1 MGNTSNKKCWRRV
14 KCAAVL
20 LCGLGGASAG
30 GLRAETVAW
39 YHFDGGEIGAA
50 PVETGFAN
58 AMAPA
63 GNPNFLA
70 ATVTRGEPKYGKGF
84 GDNVTWFDPVA
95 RNWAL
100 NGTALDFKNARIQ
113 IPDDARLHLK
123 SATIELFFK
132 YTDKRPSFF
141 RVLDKSNAWLI
152 FFLGGNKLNARVFSQ
167 TDAGQT
173 NNQFTATVSGPSVGQ
188 WHHLALVID
197 DAAKKAHLYFDYARV
212 GSTAYEGDLVSETA
226 NTELYLGNNDGEA
239 MNETNPAT
247 MNGLVDEL
255 RISDAVLTPDQFLR
269 PSIGATAANVH
280 PETVVYLPFE
290 TGDVSD
296 IACFDV
302 SDMTAWRKSTP
313 LLNHVWTNSLVSP
326 VNSVSIEYGSDDAAC
341 ASLSDA
347 VRTPTVRR
355 DVMAEAD
362 VPNAQVLKTEL
373 RNSAPEEK
381 PDRSPWIKIN
391 DVLTDA
397 ETGKKYRGML
407 TDSFT
412 IELFGNFVKPTGT
425 ADCQLLFCGTK
436 TAFNAS
442 ITALENANAVRLN
455 IGCGGNNVGNW
466 PHVACDTWHHFAFRY
481 DKARRQVALFL
492 DYRLCGSPLELEGDF
507 DSELVYASVPFALF
521 NLDVDG
527 GNGAHGLVDDVRITK
542 RALAPQEFLTG
553 HGVATETAAAWID
566 FEDDLLVKP
575 YPDVTPEGMASAMDG
590 GEAPTRVVR
599 KTCRWLIQ
607 PDGTKRDIRRTL
619 SLAGGLVVYGRNL
632 MIENLANQTVEFFL
646 CGDAAPEG
654 AGILRLADGADATV
668 WAVTAGANGSLS
680 VTVGDMTQTF
690 DVPLADA
697 KWRHYALTFAAS
709 GADATTVTLWVDG
722 EQVGESFAAGALTRT
737 FTDSTLTV
745 GGGAAAFVGGIDE
758 IRITPQVLEPT
769 DFLRAWRPGTLF
781 IVR

>member
-1 MGNTSNKKCWRRV
+1 MSNTSNKKRWRRV
-14 KCAAVL
+14 KCAAVF
-20 LCGLGGASAG
+20 LCGFGGVTSG

-39 YHFDGGEIGAA
+39 YHFDEGEIGAA
-50 PVETGFAN
+50 PAATGFAN

-63 GNPNFLA
+63 DNPNFLA
-70 ATVTRGEPKYGKGF
+70 ATVTRGEPTYGKGF

-95 RNWAL
+95 CSWAL

-113 IPDDARLHLK
+113 IPNDARLHLK

-132 YTDKRPSFF
+132 YTDKRPGFF
-141 RVLDKSNAWLI
+141 RVLEKSNAWLI
-152 FFLGGNKLNARVFSQ
+152 FFLDGNKLNARVFSSADGG
-167 TDAGQT
+167 TTGSN

-197 DAAKKAHLYFDYARV
+197 DTAKKAHLYFDYQCV
-212 GSTAYEGDLVSETA
+212 GSTTYAGELASATA
-226 NTELYLGNNDGEA
+226 NSALFLGNNNDEA
-239 MNETNPAT
+239 TKAENPAS
-247 MNGLVDEL
+247 MNGLIDEL
-255 RISDAVLTPDQFLR
+255 RISDVVLTPDQFLR

-296 IACFDV
+296 IACFGV
-302 SDMTAWRKSTP
+302 TDMTAWRKSTP

-326 VNSVSIEYGSDDAAC
+326 VNSVSIEYGSDDATC
-341 ASLSDA
+341 ATLDTA

-355 DVMAEAD
+355 DVLSATD

-373 RNSAPEEK
+373 RNSAPETQ
-381 PDRSPWIKIN
+381 PDRSPWIKV
-391 DVLTDA
+391 DDFQTDA
-397 ETGKKYRGML
+397 DGNRSHGML

-412 IELFGNFVKPTGT
+412 IEFFGNFAKPTGT
-425 ADCQLLFCGTK
+425 ADCQLLYCGTK

-455 IGCGGNNVGNW
+455 VTGALGNYPTVS
-466 PHVACDTWHHFAFRY
+466 CDTWHHFAFRY
-481 DKARRQVALFL
+481 DKTRRQVALFL
-492 DYRLCGSPLELEGDF
+492 DYRPCGSPVEFDF
-507 DSELVYASVPFALF
+507 DSELAYLNAPFELF
-521 NLDVDG
+521 NRDGDG

-542 RALAPQEFLTG
+542 RALEPQEFLTG
-553 HGVATETAAAWID
+553 HGVASGTAAAWID

-575 YPDVTPEGMASAMDG
+575 YPDVTLEGTASAMDG
-590 GEAPTRVVR
+590 GEAPTRATR
-599 KTCRWLIQ
+599 KPCRRIIL
-607 PDGTKRDIRRTL
+607 PDDTKRDNRWAL
-619 SLAGGLVVYGRNL
+619 ALAGGQVAYGRNL

-646 CGDAAPEG
+646 CGDSAPSG
-654 AGILRLADGADATV
+654 AGVLRLAAGADATV
-668 WAVTAGANGSLS
+668 WAVTAGANGQLS
-680 VTVGDMTQTF
+680 VTVGETSHTF

-722 EQVGESFAAGALTRT
+722 EQVGEPFTAGTLTRT
-737 FTDSTLTV
+737 FTDSALTV

-758 IRITPQVLEPT
+758 IRITPQVLAPT
-769 DFLRAWRPGTLF
+769 DFLRASRPGVML